1 MTDNIKVLYQV
12 KTDDA
17 EDTRFCDLQA
27 STTPATFPTTG
38 VGVSGLPDYCRIAVG
53 SRMRVLTP
61 SAVYFLD
68 NDGESW
74 KQWQPNA

>member
-1 MTDNIKVLYQV
+1 MNNIIVLAQER
-12 KTDDA
+12 TNDA
-17 EDTRFCDLQA
+17 EDTRFVYLQA

-38 VGVSGLPDYCRIAVG
+38 EGVTGLPDYCKIAPG
-53 SRMRVLTP
+53 SQMRVLNP

-68 NDGESW
+68 NDGETW